1 MSAKVTLLTY
11 TPNPEMTV
19 AMAAKLCYSP
29 SEISNIRDGLTEEK
43 TADFIDMLANIGHG
57 SPFEHAS
64 FTFGI
69 EGISRACSHQMLAM
83 MFGQLSNRHFKSLLT
98 SACKTQNRI
107 LQSAVAALC

>member
-43 TADFIDMLANIGHG
+43 TADFIDMLEKYTTSKLYKVLKI
-57 SPFEHAS
+57 
-64 FTFGI
+64 
-69 EGISRACSHQMLAM
+69 
-83 MFGQLSNRHFKSLLT
+83 QLIYLHMVIDVLL
-98 SACKTQNRI
+98 
-107 LQSAVAALC
+107 

>member
-43 TADFIDMLANIGHG
+43 AADFIDMLAARC
-57 SPFEHAS
+57 P
-64 FTFGI
+64 
-69 EGISRACSHQMLAM
+69 
-83 MFGQLSNRHFKSLLT
+83 
-98 SACKTQNRI
+98 
-107 LQSAVAALC
+107 